1 MFPIIEHVC
10 FQKSY
15 HPDHFWSGSF
25 LSMPVSFATLGGHN
39 MKSKINFLLPFSLN
53 SRSFTTTS
61 HALFATFLS
70 PYPIIC
76 LSCSTG
82 YYFTFSHS
90 KVRLSYTAQKMKFS
104 VKDFFSKFDQIRRKL
119 RIWSHLLKKSLME
132 NFIFCA
138 LLLLKTG
145 MGDKVKPK
153 QYVQIR
159 FTNFI
164 NFAHTNNQSWV

>member
-1 MFPIIEHVC
+1 MFPIIEQVC

-15 HPDHFWSGSF
+15 HPDYFCVRIIHTSRF

-39 MKSKINFLLPFSLN
+39 MKSKINLLLPFSLN
-53 SRSFTTTS
+53 SRSITTTS
-61 HALFATFLS
+61 HATSLS

-76 LSCSTG
+76 LSYSTG

-90 KVRLSYTAQKMKFS
+90 RARLSYTAQKMKFS
-104 VKDFFSKFDQIRRKL
+104 IKDFFSKFDQIRRKL
-119 RIWSHLLKKSLME
+119 RILSHVLNKSLME

-138 LLLLKTG
+138 LLLLKTE

-153 QYVQIR
+153 
-159 FTNFI
+159 
-164 NFAHTNNQSWV
+164 

>member
-1 MFPIIEHVC
+1 MFPIIEQVC

-15 HPDHFWSGSF
+15 HPDYFCVRIIHTSRF

-39 MKSKINFLLPFSLN
+39 MKSKINLLLPFSLN
-53 SRSFTTTS
+53 SRSITTTS
-61 HALFATFLS
+61 HALFATSLS

-76 LSCSTG
+76 LSYSTG

-90 KVRLSYTAQKMKFS
+90 RARLSYTAQKMKFFI
-104 VKDFFSKFDQIRRKL
+104 KDFFSKFDQIRRKL
-119 RIWSHLLKKSLME
+119 RILSHLLKKSLME

-138 LLLLKTG
+138 LLLLKTE

-153 QYVQIR
+153 
-159 FTNFI
+159 
-164 NFAHTNNQSWV
+164 